1 MLLRRFGTRS
11 GKVALLFFC
20 AMIWALPAAPAGA
33 ITVPVSDLL
42 SDLEKGPLYSDTLPH
57 ANPYS
62 SDFTS
67 PVTGVI
73 GGLTGSVYYNS
84 GTGLY
89 TYEFLVD
96 PNGTHDINEFNTGIP
111 VLGFDPAAGHK
122 AGYSWANA
130 QGAGAAVGSQAFILT
145 LDPDGTLD
153 WNVRRSVR
161 LAGFWHTDAQ
171 ISQTITFFLQ
181 STLPPGEGSFGI
193 FGQNSGT
200 SESFLP
206 NGENGEAVPEPSSLL
221 LLGSGLI
228 GLGFLARRK
237 AKTTR

>member
-1 MLLRRFGTRS
+1 MLRRFGTRS
-11 GKVALLFFC
+11 GKVALLLFC
-20 AMIWALPAAPAGA
+20 AMIWALPTAPAGC
-33 ITVPVSDLL
+33 VSVLVSDLL

-96 PNGTHDINEFNTGIP
+96 PNGTHDINEFNAGTP
-111 VLGFDPAAGHK
+111 VLGFVPAAGHK
-122 AGYSWANA
+122 AGYSWTNA
-130 QGAGAAVGSQAFILT
+130 QGAGAADGSQAFILT
-145 LDPDGTLD
+145 QDPDGTLD

-206 NGENGEAVPEPSSLL
+206 ISDNRSGVLILILL
-221 LLGSGLI
+221 LIFCSGLF

-237 AKTTR
+237 AK

>member
-1 MLLRRFGTRS
+1 MLRRFGTRS
-11 GKVALLFFC
+11 GKVALLLFC
-20 AMIWALPAAPAGA
+20 AMIWALPTAPAGA

-96 PNGTHDINEFNTGIP
+96 PNGTHDIIEFNTGIA
-111 VLGFDPAAGHK
+111 VLGFNGV

-130 QGAGAAVGSQAFILT
+130 QNAGAADGSQAFIIT
-145 LDPDGTLD
+145 QDPDGTLD

-161 LAGFWHTDAQ
+161 LAGFWHTDGQ
-171 ISQTITFFLQ
+171 IAQTITFFLQ

-206 NGENGEAVPEPSSLL
+206 TAVPEPSSLL

-228 GLGFLARRK
+228 GLGLLGHRK
-237 AKTTR
+237 FKTSR